1 MLNVRIERKKSLQ
14 VLNNNNAITHERKI
28 IVIWSEIPFF

>member
-14 VLNNNNAITHERKI
+14 VLNNNIAITHERKI
-28 IVIWSEIPFF
+28 IVIWSEIAFF